1 MFILDSFKTCF
12 HFQNMLSF
20 SKCAF
25 IFKMCFYFQN
35 VLSFSKCAFIFKMLG
50 CIYFVWELF
59 GVSFGVCWGSFGGLL
74 EQDAAQP
81 LNELQSHLNVVL
93 DELAHVFAVRLVLK
107 SENIQYNTLVR
118 WAYGTNDSST
128 KRLTFQVF
136 FFHNF
141 CIDL

>member
-1 MFILDSFKTCF
+1 
-12 HFQNMLSF
+12 MLSF
-20 SKCAF
+20 SKCLDAY
-25 IFKMCFYFQN
+25 ILYGSC
-35 VLSFSKCAFIFKMLG
+35 L
-50 CIYFVWELF
+50 

-93 DELAHVFAVRLVLK
+93 DELAHVFEVRLVLN
-107 SENIQYNTLVR
+107 SDNLQYNTLVC

-136 FFHNF
+136 FF
-141 CIDL
+141 IISL